1 MTEYGDHEFE
11 DAYNAYRELTY
22 DPDSSVWQEEWP
34 VPFWPDDEALANYVE
49 PDRLEDLGH
58 A

>member
-1 MTEYGDHEFE
+1 MTEYGEHELYE
-11 DAYNAYRELTY
+11 DYR
-22 DPDSSVWQEEWP
+22 DWQEKPDEP
-34 VPFWPDDEALANYVE
+34 VPFWPDDDYLANYGE